1 MGSWTEEV
9 TRMNTRA
16 LHPAKWAA
24 LGCFFL
30 SIVACP
36 AMDQNGLSGL
46 RDYAL
51 VADESIGSLVQGL
64 SGEVPEN
71 TVLIAT
77 ANLNLR
83 TEPST
88 DSTILRTM
96 AMNSAMTVV
105 GQQPTAG
112 FYRVRHG
119 NLVGWAHGS
128 YMEEAHA
135 PISETM
141 AVERLAAA
149 ELARSA
155 IGFSYWWGHARWTPN
170 GATGRNTGACS
181 RVDGTYF
188 HEGDYGADCSG
199 LISKAWQVPADNLSP
214 MSDVHGPG
222 TARYAED
229 QAGLWHTIPLEDAT
243 LADAMV
249 RRKNGAGH
257 IFLVVNTYD
266 DGVVTY
272 ECRGC
277 EYGCVSVKRPWT
289 EIIQEGY
296 HAIRRDTF
304 L

>member
-1 MGSWTEEV
+1 
-9 TRMNTRA
+9 MNTRTLA
-16 LHPAKWAA
+16 VPARLAA
-24 LGCFFL
+24 LTCL
-30 SIVACP
+30 NLALVACP
-36 AMDQNGLSGL
+36 AMDHGSLVGLSDHEL
-46 RDYAL
+46 L
-51 VADESIGSLVQGL
+51 ADESIASLGQGLTGSLAVD
-64 SGEVPEN
+64 S
-71 TVLIAT
+71 VLIAT

-88 DSTILRTM
+88 NSTILRTM

-105 GQQPTAG
+105 GQAPSDG
-112 FYRVRHG
+112 FYKVRHG
-119 NLVGWAHGS
+119 NLVGWAYGS
-128 YMEEAHA
+128 YLEQAHE
-135 PISETM
+135 PISTT
-141 AVERLAAA
+141 AAAARLASA

-170 GATGRNTGACS
+170 GATGSNAGVCS
-181 RVDGTYF
+181 REDGAYL

-199 LISKAWQVPADNLSP
+199 LISKAWQVPSDNLSP

-229 QAGLWHTIPLEDAT
+229 EAGQWHTIALEEAT

-249 RRKNGAGH
+249 RRHNGAGH
-257 IFLVVNTYD
+257 IFLVVSTYD

-277 EYGCVSVKRPWT
+277 DYGCVSVKRPWT
-289 EIIQEGY
+289 AIVQEGY